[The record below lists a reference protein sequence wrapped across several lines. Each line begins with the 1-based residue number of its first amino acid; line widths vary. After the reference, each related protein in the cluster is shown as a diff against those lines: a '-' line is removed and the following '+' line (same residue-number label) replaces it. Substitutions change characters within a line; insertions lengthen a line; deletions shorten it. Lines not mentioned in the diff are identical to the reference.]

1 MKRGIVQM
9 IKVDV
14 TRNLIGLEDLLTGVG
29 TVTQMRGGNPVSIT
43 KINAQNLPFDEA
55 ATLAEKINFIDT
67 QYNYFV
73 ENQSRLDT
81 ALEVIDL
88 LQQLDA
94 SIEDLTLWLTNG
106 SNQLSAFHAYAQTV
120 SEDQT
125 LISGRNY
132 VMLEDTIIEDG
143 VTVTINPGANLYL
156 LTGIGVP

>member
-29 TVTQMRGGNPVSIT
+29 TVTQMRGGSPVSIT

-73 ENQSRLDT
+73 ENQGRLDT

>member
-1 MKRGIVQM
+1 M

-29 TVTQMRGGNPVSIT
+29 TVTQMRGGSPVSIT

-73 ENQSRLDT
+73 ENQGRLDT

>member
-1 MKRGIVQM
+1 M

-29 TVTQMRGGNPVSIT
+29 TVTQMRGGSPVSIT

-55 ATLAEKINFIDT
+55 ATLAEKINYIDT

>member
-1 MKRGIVQM
+1 M

-29 TVTQMRGGNPVSIT
+29 TVTQTRGGNTVSIT

-55 ATLAEKINFIDT
+55 TTLAEKINFIDT

-81 ALEVIDL
+81 ALEMLDL
-88 LQQLDA
+88 LQQLDV
-94 SIEDLTLWLTNG
+94 SIEELTLWLTNG

>member
-29 TVTQMRGGNPVSIT
+29 TVKQMRGGNEVTIT

-73 ENQSRLDT
+73 ENQGRLDT

-120 SEDQT
+120 SQDQV

>member
-1 MKRGIVQM
+1 M

-73 ENQSRLDT
+73 ENQGRLDT

>member
-29 TVTQMRGGNPVSIT
+29 TVTQTRGGNTVSIT

-55 ATLAEKINFIDT
+55 TTLAEKINFIDT

-81 ALEVIDL
+81 ALEMLDL
-88 LQQLDA
+88 LQQLDV
-94 SIEDLTLWLTNG
+94 SIEELTLWLTNG